1 MKRCFYRR
9 IKFLALYYNLTLA
22 LGLSTAAYASTE
34 YAEGGTWSHGVG
46 SKYVWSYYYH
56 GHKGHGATAIGKY
69 RSFSGYTRAG
79 VKAKASAT
87 KHNWWVNRAY
97 YNIY

>member
-1 MKRCFYRR
+1 MFGT
-9 IKFLALYYNLTLA
+9 ILYLTLA

-56 GHKGHGATAIGKY
+56 GHKGHGAT
-69 RSFSGYTRAG
+69 
-79 VKAKASAT
+79 
-87 KHNWWVNRAY
+87 
-97 YNIY
+97 

>member
-9 IKFLALYYNLTLA
+9 IKFLALYYLTLA

-46 SKYVWSYYYH
+46 GISMFGRIIIMVIKDMVQQLLE
-56 GHKGHGATAIGKY
+56 
-69 RSFSGYTRAG
+69 
-79 VKAKASAT
+79 
-87 KHNWWVNRAY
+87 
-97 YNIY
+97 NIDHLVVIQELV

>member
-9 IKFLALYYNLTLA
+9 IKFLALYLYLTLA

-46 SKYVWSYYYH
+46 SKYVWSYYIIMVI
-56 GHKGHGATAIGKY
+56 KDM
-69 RSFSGYTRAG
+69 
-79 VKAKASAT
+79 VQQLLE
-87 KHNWWVNRAY
+87 
-97 YNIY
+97 NIDHLVVIQELV